1 MYEKGR
7 IDYETIDPTDRNKL
21 EVQFESLFRQKI
33 RRRLSAQETHK
44 FRCVMI
50 FLLPYYELDCW
61 QIAQNEV
68 AFKEKDKK
76 FWETYE
82 EEDRQDEANKQILDF
97 LGSVG
102 KKEDDDT
109 IN

>member
-68 AFKEKDKK
+68 AFKEKDER
-76 FWETYE
+76 FWKTYE